1 MGPRSPP
8 RKLPPKLSAR
18 ELRWVCGGRGENE
31 RASRGPGDRPVTLP
45 REARQ
50 GGGRPPQWPGA
61 ASTPRTARR
70 GSGGRRPAR
79 LSCNTRQ
86 GLGLLGVTR
95 AAAFWSSGKTRGPTC
110 RATPMGSNVPQ
121 ASPPCPRAGSHR
133 RGGVRA
139 GSAHGASP
147 ALRVRGRKR
156 DRPRP
161 GTRPEPGGRRCQDAP
176 RASPRAGPQGPRGA
190 RPLSRRLPGGG
201 AHWQG
206 KKSRAKETIIRDD
219 AFVGIFIANLG
230 AF

>member
-147 ALRVRGRKR
+147 ALRVRGAEEGSAASR
-156 DRPRP
+156 DT
-161 GTRPEPGGRRCQDAP
+161 TRARRA
-176 RASPRAGPQGPRGA
+176 A
-190 RPLSRRLPGGG
+190 LPGRAPGQPARRAAG
-201 AHWQG
+201 TPGRSSLVPQASWRWSPLARKEKSCQG
-206 KKSRAKETIIRDD
+206 NDYPR
-219 AFVGIFIANLG
+219 
-230 AF
+230 